1 MTVLIS
7 GICRR
12 DRSVYLARR
21 FEIFT
26 SCRDT
31 RRGMTEMT
39 MLTEFEENVSFDADD
54 PDFAPPTT
62 AVRNVLRAR
71 YFTDVKFDVGK
82 AKKTSTSHQGT
93 GSCAWACLVFIC

>member
-1 MTVLIS
+1 
-7 GICRR
+7 
-12 DRSVYLARR
+12 
-21 FEIFT
+21 
-26 SCRDT
+26 
-31 RRGMTEMT
+31 MTEMT

-82 AKKTSTSHQGT
+82 GKHILMLLIVLT
-93 GSCAWACLVFIC
+93 GSVSFYSAFTLRFVRFGSMKKL